1 MPDPREFLD
10 RRFAARGGAM
20 PFDEFMELALYD
32 PEHGYY
38 TTGIG
43 DVGGR
48 GGDFA
53 TSATLSPGLG
63 RAIAGWMRAEIAHHG
78 WRGAV
83 DLVEI
88 GGGNGA
94 LASAVRRALGWWR
107 RRRLRY
113 RLVEVSP
120 VLRARQQE
128 RLGKG
133 GSVFW
138 HGTIGEA
145 LAACGGRALIV
156 SNELV
161 DAFPAKWL
169 QWDGARWREI
179 GVAYD
184 PARGL
189 GEVFGEEPRGLAWE
203 EFSAMALENPPV
215 GQRIEIQP
223 AYRDWLGELAGEWRG
238 GSILTIDYGAA
249 TADAIYSRRPGGT
262 MRAYCKHERI
272 EGAGVYARFGKQDLT
287 CDVNFADLAAW
298 GGALGWETAFL
309 EPQARFF
316 ERFGVAEDAMGR
328 GGPGDSF
335 LVLSQRLTPARPPT
349 SDL

>member
-1 MPDPREFLD
+1 MPDLREFLD
-10 RRFAARGGAM
+10 RSFAARGGAM
-20 PFDEFMELALYD
+20 PFDEFMALALYD
-32 PEHGYY
+32 PGHGYY

-63 RAIAGWMRAEIAHHG
+63 RAIAGWARAEIAHHG

-83 DLVEI
+83 DLIEI

-94 LASAVRRALGWWR
+94 LAAAVLKALGWWR
-107 RRRLRY
+107 RRSTRY

-120 VLRARQQE
+120 ALRERQRR
-128 RLGKG
+128 RLGRA
-133 GSVFW
+133 VAAW
-138 HGTIGEA
+138 HGTVGEA
-145 LAACGGRALIV
+145 LAASRGRALIV

-169 QWDGARWREI
+169 RFSEGAWREVWVRREGG
-179 GVAYD
+179 GVREEFRE
-184 PARGL
+184 P
-189 GEVFGEEPRGLAWE
+189 GEDLAQGAFSAPGLADPE
-203 EFSAMALENPPV
+203 EGRRVELHASF
-215 GQRIEIQP
+215 
-223 AYRDWLGELAGEWRG
+223 RDWQGKWAPAWRE

-262 MRAYCKHERI
+262 MRAYFKHERI

-298 GGALGWETAFL
+298 GEALGWETAFL

-316 ERFGVAEDAMGR
+316 ERFGAAGDAMGR
-328 GGPGDSF
+328 GDPGESF
-335 LVLSQRLTPARPPT
+335 LVLSQRRRPP
-349 SDL
+349 D